1 MAYPEKK
8 RDGSGKLTGVW
19 IGEVYQ
25 SKTKTTLRDR
35 FRTKKDAEGFELY
48 CRLTGEK
55 PPKLDNTQTT
65 GAPTFTEAVEAAK
78 AMKGPRGVWDL
89 THDESLC
96 QRLDFVQQHLGP
108 YEVTQMGEDTT
119 DILKGKLDK
128 LRKGGRPIKDSTK
141 NRYLTVMS
149 AVLHCCEIK
158 RWIQVKPTVRLYR
171 EANAQRAILASEAQ
185 DEVILRLMR
194 DAGHVIPAKCVEFLV
209 ETGMRRGE
217 LCGNAKRNKK
227 PLQANQITLEVD
239 DETGE
244 ENGWVTLGGGL
255 EGIEQTKNN
264 TSRRVYVRS
273 ALAKEMKAI
282 ILSGSLPTG
291 DQLLGNF
298 KSARDRA
305 GYPSNLVIHSLRH
318 TRNTRLSKVEP
329 DIKNRMQ
336 ILGQKTVSTNLR
348 YTHVFDKDQL
358 AVAKKL
364 EKRAGD
370 LAEKTSAHVVDIA
383 KRAV

>member
-1 MAYPEKK
+1 
-8 RDGSGKLTGVW
+8 
-19 IGEVYQ
+19 
-25 SKTKTTLRDR
+25 
-35 FRTKKDAEGFELY
+35 
-48 CRLTGEK
+48 
-55 PPKLDNTQTT
+55 
-65 GAPTFTEAVEAAK
+65 
-78 AMKGPRGVWDL
+78 
-89 THDESLC
+89 
-96 QRLDFVQQHLGP
+96 
-108 YEVTQMGEDTT
+108 MGEETT
-119 DILKGKLDK
+119 DVLKGKLDK
-128 LRKGGRPIKDSTK
+128 IRKGSKPIKDSTK

-158 RWIQVKPTVRLYR
+158 KWIPVKPTVRLYR
-171 EANAQRAILASEAQ
+171 ETNALRAILANEAQ
-185 DEVILRLMR
+185 DEVILRLIR
-194 DAGHVIPAKCVEFLV
+194 EAGHPVAAKCVEFLV
-209 ETGMRRGE
+209 ETGLRRGE
-217 LCGNAKRNKK
+217 LCGHGRRNKK
-227 PLQANQITLEVD
+227 PLQPSQITIEPD

-264 TSRRVYVRS
+264 TSRRVYVRA

-282 ILSGSLPTG
+282 LLSGHLPTG
-291 DQLLGNF
+291 DQLLDIF

-370 LAEKTSAHVVDIA
+370 LLEKTSAQVLDFA
-383 KRAV
+383 KKAV

>member
-1 MAYPEKK
+1 MAYAEK
-8 RDGSGKLTGVW
+8 RDGKLTGVW
-19 IGEVYQ
+19 IGEVYRKP
-25 SKTKTTLRDR
+25 KTFRRR
-35 FRTKKDAEGFELY
+35 FKTKKDAEGYELY
-48 CRLTGEK
+48 VKLTGEE
-55 PPKLDNTQTT
+55 PPTLENTQST
-65 GAPTFTEAVEAAK
+65 GAPTFAEAVEMAK

-89 THDESLC
+89 TNDESLC
-96 QRLDFVQQHLGP
+96 QRLDFVRQHLGP
-108 YEVTQMGEDTT
+108 YEVTQMGEETT
-119 DILKGKLDK
+119 DVLKGKLDK
-128 LRKGGRPIKDSTK
+128 IRKGNKPIKDSTK

-158 RWIQVKPTVRLYR
+158 KWIPVKPTVRLYR
-171 EANAQRAILASEAQ
+171 ETNALRAILANEAQ
-185 DEVILRLMR
+185 DEVILRLIR
-194 DAGHVIPAKCVEFLV
+194 EAGHPVAAKCVEFLV
-209 ETGMRRGE
+209 ETGLRRGE
-217 LCGNAKRNKK
+217 LCGHGRRNKK
-227 PLQANQITLEVD
+227 PLQPSQITIEPD

-264 TSRRVYVRS
+264 TSRRVYVRA

-282 ILSGSLPTG
+282 LLSGHLPTG
-291 DQLLGNF
+291 DQLLDIF

-370 LAEKTSAHVVDIA
+370 RAQKASAQVLDFA
-383 KRAV
+383 KKAV

>member
-1 MAYPEKK
+1 MAYAEK
-8 RDGSGKLTGVW
+8 RDGKLTGVW
-19 IGEVYQ
+19 IGEVYRKP
-25 SKTKTTLRDR
+25 KTFRRR
-35 FRTKKDAEGFELY
+35 FKTKKDAEGYELY
-48 CRLTGEK
+48 VKLTGEE
-55 PPKLDNTQTT
+55 PPTLENTQST
-65 GAPTFTEAVEAAK
+65 GAPTFAEAVEMAK

-89 THDESLC
+89 TNDESLC
-96 QRLDFVQQHLGP
+96 QRLDFVRQHLGP
-108 YEVTQMGEDTT
+108 YEVTQMGEETT
-119 DILKGKLDK
+119 DVLKGKLDK
-128 LRKGGRPIKDSTK
+128 IRKGNKPIKDSTK

-158 RWIQVKPTVRLYR
+158 KWIPVKPTVRLYR
-171 EANAQRAILASEAQ
+171 ETNALRAILANEAQ
-185 DEVILRLMR
+185 DEVILRLIR
-194 DAGHVIPAKCVEFLV
+194 EAGHPVAAKCVEFLV
-209 ETGMRRGE
+209 ETGLRRGE
-217 LCGNAKRNKK
+217 LCGHGRRNKK
-227 PLQANQITLEVD
+227 PLQPSQITIEPD

-264 TSRRVYVRS
+264 TSRRVYVRA

-282 ILSGSLPTG
+282 LLSGHLPTG
-291 DQLLGNF
+291 DQLLDIF

-370 LAEKTSAHVVDIA
+370 LLEKTSAQVLDFA
-383 KRAV
+383 KKAV

>member
-1 MAYPEKK
+1 MAYAEK
-8 RDGSGKLTGVW
+8 RDGKLTGVW
-19 IGEVYQ
+19 IGEVY
-25 SKTKTTLRDR
+25 KKPRTFRRR
-35 FRTKKDAEGFELY
+35 FKAKKDAEGYELY
-48 CRLTGEK
+48 VKLTGEE
-55 PPKLDNTQTT
+55 PPTLENTQST
-65 GAPTFTEAVEAAK
+65 GAPTFAEAVEMAK

-89 THDESLC
+89 TNDESLC
-96 QRLDFVQQHLGP
+96 QRLDFVRQHLGP
-108 YEVTQMGEDTT
+108 YEVTQMGEETT
-119 DILKGKLDK
+119 DVLKGKLDK
-128 LRKGGRPIKDSTK
+128 IRKGSKPIKDSTK

-158 RWIQVKPTVRLYR
+158 KWIPVKPTVRLYR
-171 EANAQRAILASEAQ
+171 ETNALRAILANEAQ
-185 DEVILRLMR
+185 DEVILRLIR
-194 DAGHVIPAKCVEFLV
+194 EAGHPVAAKCVEFLV
-209 ETGMRRGE
+209 ETGLRRGE
-217 LCGNAKRNKK
+217 LCGHGRRNKK
-227 PLQANQITLEVD
+227 PLQPSQITIEPD

-264 TSRRVYVRS
+264 TSRRVYVRA

-282 ILSGSLPTG
+282 LLSGHLPTG
-291 DQLLGNF
+291 DQLLDIF

-370 LAEKTSAHVVDIA
+370 LSEKTSAQVLDFA
-383 KRAV
+383 KKAV

>member
-1 MAYPEKK
+1 MAYAEK
-8 RDGSGKLTGVW
+8 REGKLTGVW
-19 IGEVYQ
+19 IGEVYRKP
-25 SKTKTTLRDR
+25 KTFRRR
-35 FRTKKDAEGFELY
+35 FKTKKDAEGYELY
-48 CRLTGEK
+48 VKLTGEE
-55 PPKLDNTQTT
+55 PPTLENTQST
-65 GAPTFTEAVEAAK
+65 GAPTFAEAVEMAK

-89 THDESLC
+89 TNDESLC
-96 QRLDFVQQHLGP
+96 QRLDFVRQHLGP
-108 YEVTQMGEDTT
+108 YEVTQMGEETT
-119 DILKGKLDK
+119 DVLKGKLDK
-128 LRKGGRPIKDSTK
+128 IRKGNKPIKDSTK

-158 RWIQVKPTVRLYR
+158 KWIPVKPTVRLYR
-171 EANAQRAILASEAQ
+171 ETNALRAILANEAQ
-185 DEVILRLMR
+185 DEVILRLIR
-194 DAGHVIPAKCVEFLV
+194 EAGHPVAAKCVEFLV
-209 ETGMRRGE
+209 ETGLRRGE
-217 LCGNAKRNKK
+217 LCGHGRRNKK
-227 PLQANQITLEVD
+227 PLQPSQITIEPD

-264 TSRRVYVRS
+264 TSRRVYVRA

-282 ILSGSLPTG
+282 LLSGHLPTG
-291 DQLLGNF
+291 DQLLDIF

-370 LAEKTSAHVVDIA
+370 LSEKTSAQVLDFA
-383 KRAV
+383 KKAV

>member
-1 MAYPEKK
+1 MSYTEK
-8 RDGSGKLTGVW
+8 RNGKPTGVH
-19 IGEVYQ
+19 IGEVY
-25 SKTKTTLRDR
+25 KKIGGKARTFRRR
-35 FRTKKDAEGFELY
+35 FTTKKDADGYELY
-48 CRLTGEK
+48 VRLTGEE
-55 PPKLDNTQTT
+55 PPQLDNVQST

-78 AMKGPRGVWDL
+78 KMKGPRGVWDL
-89 THDESLC
+89 TNDETLN
-96 QRLDFVQQHLGP
+96 QRLAFCQLHLGP

-119 DILKGKLDK
+119 DVLKAQLDK
-128 LRKGGRPIKDSTK
+128 LRKAGKPLAAGTK

-158 RWIQVKPTVRLYR
+158 KWIPAKPTVRLYK
-171 EANAQRAILASEAQ
+171 EKNALRGILATEAQ
-185 DEVILRLMR
+185 DEVIMRLMR
-194 DAGHVIPAKCVEFLV
+194 EEGNEVEAKCVEFLLA
-209 ETGMRRGE
+209 TGMRRGE
-217 LCGNAKRNKK
+217 LCGHQRRGKK
-227 PLQANQITLEVD
+227 PLQPSQITLEPD

-264 TSRRVYVRS
+264 TSRRVYVPA
-273 ALAKEMKAI
+273 ALAKEMRAI
-282 ILSGSLPTG
+282 ILSGHLPLA
-291 DQLLGNF
+291 DKLLDNF

-348 YTHVFDKDQL
+348 YTHVFDSDQL
-358 AVAKKL
+358 AAAKRL

-370 LAEKTSAHVVDIA
+370 RAEKMSAQVVDFA
-383 KRAV
+383 KKAV

>member
-1 MAYPEKK
+1 MAYAEK
-8 RDGSGKLTGVW
+8 RDGKLTGVW
-19 IGEVYQ
+19 IGEIYRKP
-25 SKTKTTLRDR
+25 KTFRRR
-35 FRTKKDAEGFELY
+35 FKTKKDAEGYELY
-48 CRLTGEK
+48 VKLTGEE
-55 PPKLDNTQTT
+55 PPTLENTQST
-65 GAPTFTEAVEAAK
+65 GAPSFTEAVEMAK

-89 THDESLC
+89 TNDESLC
-96 QRLDFVQQHLGP
+96 QRLAFCQLHLGP
-108 YEVTQMGEDTT
+108 YEVTQMGEETT
-119 DILKGKLDK
+119 DVLKGKLDK

-158 RWIQVKPTVRLYR
+158 RWIPVKPTVRLYR
-171 EANAQRAILASEAQ
+171 ETNALRAILANEAQ
-185 DEVILRLMR
+185 DEVILRLIR
-194 DAGHVIPAKCVEFLV
+194 DAGHPVAATCVEFLV
-209 ETGMRRGE
+209 ETGLRRGE
-217 LCGNAKRNKK
+217 LCGHGRRAKK
-227 PLQANQITLEVD
+227 PLQPAQITLEVD

-244 ENGWVTLGGGL
+244 ENGWVTLGGGM

-264 TSRRVYVRS
+264 TSRRVYVRA

-282 ILSGSLPTG
+282 LLSGHLPTG
-291 DQLLGNF
+291 DQLLDIF

-364 EKRAGD
+364 EQRAGD
-370 LAEKTSAHVVDIA
+370 RAEKASAQVVDFA

>member
-1 MAYPEKK
+1 MAYAEK
-8 RDGSGKLTGVW
+8 RDGKLTGVW
-19 IGEVYQ
+19 IGEVYRKP
-25 SKTKTTLRDR
+25 KTFRRR
-35 FRTKKDAEGFELY
+35 FKTKKDAEGYELY
-48 CRLTGEK
+48 VKLTGEE
-55 PPKLDNTQTT
+55 PPTLENTQST
-65 GAPTFTEAVEAAK
+65 GAPTFAEAVEMAK

-89 THDESLC
+89 TNDESLC
-96 QRLDFVQQHLGP
+96 QRLDFVRQHLGP
-108 YEVTQMGEDTT
+108 YEVTQMGEETT
-119 DILKGKLDK
+119 DVLKGKLDK
-128 LRKGGRPIKDSTK
+128 IRKGNKPIKDSTK

-158 RWIQVKPTVRLYR
+158 KWIPVKPTVRLYR
-171 EANAQRAILASEAQ
+171 ETNALRAILANEAQ
-185 DEVILRLMR
+185 DEVILRLIR
-194 DAGHVIPAKCVEFLV
+194 EAGHPVAAKCVEFLV
-209 ETGMRRGE
+209 ETGLRRGE
-217 LCGNAKRNKK
+217 LCGHGRRNKK
-227 PLQANQITLEVD
+227 PLQPSQITIEPD

-264 TSRRVYVRS
+264 TSRRVYVRA

-282 ILSGSLPTG
+282 LLSGHLPTG
-291 DQLLGNF
+291 DQLLDIF

-348 YTHVFDKDQL
+348 YTHVFDRDQL

-370 LAEKTSAHVVDIA
+370 LSEKTSAQVLDFA
-383 KRAV
+383 KKAV

>member
-1 MAYPEKK
+1 MAYAEK
-8 RDGSGKLTGVW
+8 RDGKLTGVW
-19 IGEVYQ
+19 IGEVY
-25 SKTKTTLRDR
+25 KKPRTFRRR
-35 FRTKKDAEGFELY
+35 FKAKKDAEGYELY
-48 CRLTGEK
+48 VKLTGEE
-55 PPKLDNTQTT
+55 PPTLENTQST
-65 GAPTFTEAVEAAK
+65 GAPTFAEAVEMAK

-89 THDESLC
+89 TNDESLC
-96 QRLDFVQQHLGP
+96 QRLDFVRQHLGP
-108 YEVTQMGEDTT
+108 YEVTQMGEETT
-119 DILKGKLDK
+119 DVLKGKLDK
-128 LRKGGRPIKDSTK
+128 IRKGSKPIKDSTK

-158 RWIQVKPTVRLYR
+158 KWIPVKPTVRLYR
-171 EANAQRAILASEAQ
+171 ETNALRAILANEAQ
-185 DEVILRLMR
+185 DEVILRLIR
-194 DAGHVIPAKCVEFLV
+194 EAGHPVAAKCVEFLV
-209 ETGMRRGE
+209 ETGLRRGE
-217 LCGNAKRNKK
+217 LCGHGRRNKK
-227 PLQANQITLEVD
+227 PLQPSQITIEPD

-264 TSRRVYVRS
+264 TSRRVYVRA

-282 ILSGSLPTG
+282 LLSGHLPTG
-291 DQLLGNF
+291 DQLLDIF

-370 LAEKTSAHVVDIA
+370 LSEKISAQVLDFA
-383 KRAV
+383 KKAV

>member
-1 MAYPEKK
+1 MAYAEK
-8 RDGSGKLTGVW
+8 RDGKLTGVW
-19 IGEVYQ
+19 IGEVYRKP
-25 SKTKTTLRDR
+25 KTFRRR
-35 FRTKKDAEGFELY
+35 FKTKKDAEGYELY
-48 CRLTGEK
+48 VKLTGEE
-55 PPKLDNTQTT
+55 PPTLDNHQST
-65 GAPTFTEAVEAAK
+65 GAPTFAEAVEAAK

-89 THDESLC
+89 TNDETLN
-96 QRLDFVQQHLGP
+96 QRLAFCQAHLGP

-119 DILKGKLDK
+119 DVLKAKLDL
-128 LRKGGRPIKDSTK
+128 LRKGGKPLAAGTK

-158 RWIQVKPTVRLYR
+158 KWIQAKPTVRLYR
-171 EANAQRAILASEAQ
+171 EKNAMRGILATEAQ
-185 DEVILRLMR
+185 DEVIMRLMVE
-194 DAGHVIPAKCVEFLV
+194 AGSPVAAKCVEFLV

-217 LCGNAKRNKK
+217 LLGNARRDKK
-227 PLQANQITLEVD
+227 PLQASQITIEPD

-244 ENGWVTLGGGL
+244 ENGWVTLGGASATD
-255 EGIEQTKNN
+255 EEIEQTKNN
-264 TSRRVYVRS
+264 TSRRVYVR
-273 ALAKEMKAI
+273 AGLAKEMRAI
-282 ILSGSLPTG
+282 ILAGQLPTG
-291 DQLLGNF
+291 DQLLDSF

-305 GYPSNLVIHSLRH
+305 GYPKNLVIHSLRH

-364 EKRAGD
+364 EQRAGD
-370 LAEKTSAHVVDIA
+370 RAEKTSAQVLAFA
-383 KRAV
+383 KTAV

>member
-1 MAYPEKK
+1 MAYAEK
-8 RDGSGKLTGVW
+8 RDGKLTGVW
-19 IGEVYQ
+19 IGEVYRKP
-25 SKTKTTLRDR
+25 KTFRRR
-35 FRTKKDAEGFELY
+35 FKTKKDAEGYELY
-48 CRLTGEK
+48 VKLTGEE
-55 PPKLDNTQTT
+55 PPTLENTQST
-65 GAPTFTEAVEAAK
+65 GAPTFAEAVEMAK

-89 THDESLC
+89 TNDESLC
-96 QRLDFVQQHLGP
+96 QRLDFVRQHLGP
-108 YEVTQMGEDTT
+108 YEVTQMGEETT
-119 DILKGKLDK
+119 DVLKGKLDK
-128 LRKGGRPIKDSTK
+128 LRKGSKPIKDSTK

-158 RWIQVKPTVRLYR
+158 KWIPVKPTVRLYR
-171 EANAQRAILASEAQ
+171 ETNALRAILANEAQ
-185 DEVILRLMR
+185 DEVILRLIR
-194 DAGHVIPAKCVEFLV
+194 EAGHPVAAKCVEFLV
-209 ETGMRRGE
+209 ETGLRRGE
-217 LCGNAKRNKK
+217 LCGHGRRNKK
-227 PLQANQITLEVD
+227 PLQANQITLEPD

-264 TSRRVYVRS
+264 TSRRVYVRA

-282 ILSGSLPTG
+282 LLSGHLPTG
-291 DQLLGNF
+291 DQLLDIF

-370 LAEKTSAHVVDIA
+370 LSEKTSAQVLDFA
-383 KRAV
+383 KKAV

>member
-1 MAYPEKK
+1 MAYAEK
-8 RDGSGKLTGVW
+8 RDGKLTGVW
-19 IGEVYQ
+19 IGEVYRKP
-25 SKTKTTLRDR
+25 KTFRRR
-35 FRTKKDAEGFELY
+35 FKTKKDAEGYELY
-48 CRLTGEK
+48 VKLTGEE
-55 PPKLDNTQTT
+55 PPTLENTQST
-65 GAPTFTEAVEAAK
+65 GAPTFAEAVEMAK

-89 THDESLC
+89 TNDESLC
-96 QRLDFVQQHLGP
+96 QRLDFVRQHLGP
-108 YEVTQMGEDTT
+108 YEVTQMGEETT
-119 DILKGKLDK
+119 DVLKGKLDK
-128 LRKGGRPIKDSTK
+128 IRKGNKPIKDSTK

-158 RWIQVKPTVRLYR
+158 KWIPVKPTVRLYR
-171 EANAQRAILASEAQ
+171 ETNALRAILANEAQ
-185 DEVILRLMR
+185 DEVILRLIR
-194 DAGHVIPAKCVEFLV
+194 EAGHPVAAKCVEFLV
-209 ETGMRRGE
+209 ETGLRRGE
-217 LCGNAKRNKK
+217 LCGHGRRNKK
-227 PLQANQITLEVD
+227 PLQPSQITIEPD

-264 TSRRVYVRS
+264 TSRRVYVRA

-282 ILSGSLPTG
+282 LLSGHLPTG
-291 DQLLGNF
+291 DQLLDIF

-370 LAEKTSAHVVDIA
+370 LSEKTSAQVLDFA
-383 KRAV
+383 KKAV